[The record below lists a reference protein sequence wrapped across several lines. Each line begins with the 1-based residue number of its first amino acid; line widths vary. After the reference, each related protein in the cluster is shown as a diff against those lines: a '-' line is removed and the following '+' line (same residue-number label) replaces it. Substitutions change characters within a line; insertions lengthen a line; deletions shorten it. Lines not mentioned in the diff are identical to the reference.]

1 MNLDDHIREVV
12 KEEIL
17 ETQSNWIQ
25 TIKRVDQ
32 LLAAM
37 RAILNQPEA
46 KK

>member
-12 KEEIL
+12 KEEIR